1 MCARAQKFLKR
12 YAKGFMVKKPCESV
26 TKLIFGKNLPN
37 TYYSSHI

>member
-1 MCARAQKFLKR
+1 MCAHAQKFLKR
-12 YAKGFMVKKPCESV
+12 YAKVLMVKKSRESV